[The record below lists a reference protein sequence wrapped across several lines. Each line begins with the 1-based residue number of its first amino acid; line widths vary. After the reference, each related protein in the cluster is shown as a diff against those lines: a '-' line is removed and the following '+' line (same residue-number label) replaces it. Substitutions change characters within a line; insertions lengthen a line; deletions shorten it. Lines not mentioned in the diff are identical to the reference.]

1 MNLGAESEQV
11 EFKRSTG
18 EHREAM
24 ESIASILNK
33 HGSGVLY
40 FGVRNDGEVMGQ
52 DVSDKTLRS
61 ISQEIGSKIEPRI
74 TPQIRT
80 ECEDSGKT
88 YIRIDFEGDE
98 TPYACEG
105 RYRIR
110 RADEDVLMTP
120 AQVKRMFAAAID
132 REVPWDTRL
141 SGCPVS
147 DVRAA
152 LLHAYIDAGI
162 KKNRIPTTYARSSD
176 AANVL
181 ERLGLARDGRLT
193 NAATVLFCRS
203 PSHKRLTMGVLAG
216 NDRVNILDL
225 QQEDAPVLELID
237 KAEYYVSSN
246 IRRRIVIDG
255 SPTREEI
262 PEIPREAIR
271 EAVINAFCHKE
282 HQGDSRVMIDI
293 FTDTVQITNPGL
305 FPAGTTPDD
314 YLKGVARAP
323 QNRNP
328 RIADALFR
336 GGYIEAFGSGLRRIK
351 QACDEAGVRFEYF
364 QEGNATRVAFHR
376 PGSHVELVS
385 SGNSNEADAKI
396 GRENRTRKSDAKI
409 GRENRTKATDRTK
422 RHIVQHIASA
432 AEPLGRAAIME
443 ATGLGASRTS
453 ELLGDLVSDGILAAQ
468 GSNRWRTYMI
478 ANERAA
484 RRYLE
489 EGD

>member
-147 DVRAA
+147 DVSAA

-162 KKNRIPTTYARSSD
+162 KKNRIPTTYAGSSD

-193 NAATVLFCRS
+193 NAATVLFCHS

-237 KAEYYVSSN
+237 KAEYYVNSN

-271 EAVINAFCHKE
+271 EAVINAFCHKLSAYA
-282 HQGDSRVMIDI
+282 DKRCYRKPRVMRSRQASPQ
-293 FTDTVQITNPGL
+293 V
-305 FPAGTTPDD
+305 AGFFD
-314 YLKGVARAP
+314 
-323 QNRNP
+323 
-328 RIADALFR
+328 
-336 GGYIEAFGSGLRRIK
+336 
-351 QACDEAGVRFEYF
+351 
-364 QEGNATRVAFHR
+364 
-376 PGSHVELVS
+376 
-385 SGNSNEADAKI
+385 
-396 GRENRTRKSDAKI
+396 
-409 GRENRTKATDRTK
+409 
-422 RHIVQHIASA
+422 
-432 AEPLGRAAIME
+432 
-443 ATGLGASRTS
+443 
-453 ELLGDLVSDGILAAQ
+453 
-468 GSNRWRTYMI
+468 
-478 ANERAA
+478 A
-484 RRYLE
+484 RRLRIT
-489 EGD
+489 

>member
-40 FGVRNDGEVMGQ
+40 FGVRNDGEVTGQ
-52 DVSDKTLRS
+52 D
-61 ISQEIGSKIEPRI
+61 
-74 TPQIRT
+74 
-80 ECEDSGKT
+80 
-88 YIRIDFEGDE
+88 
-98 TPYACEG
+98 
-105 RYRIR
+105 
-110 RADEDVLMTP
+110 
-120 AQVKRMFAAAID
+120 
-132 REVPWDTRL
+132 
-141 SGCPVS
+141 
-147 DVRAA
+147 
-152 LLHAYIDAGI
+152 
-162 KKNRIPTTYARSSD
+162 
-176 AANVL
+176 
-181 ERLGLARDGRLT
+181 
-193 NAATVLFCRS
+193 
-203 PSHKRLTMGVLAG
+203 
-216 NDRVNILDL
+216 
-225 QQEDAPVLELID
+225 
-237 KAEYYVSSN
+237 

-314 YLKGVARAP
+314 YLMGVARAP
-323 QNRNP
+323 QSRNP

-351 QACDEAGVRFEYF
+351 QACDEAGVSFEYF

-409 GRENRTKATDRTK
+409 GRRQPIAQSAT
-422 RHIVQHIASA
+422 
-432 AEPLGRAAIME
+432 
-443 ATGLGASRTS
+443 
-453 ELLGDLVSDGILAAQ
+453 
-468 GSNRWRTYMI
+468 
-478 ANERAA
+478 
-484 RRYLE
+484 
-489 EGD
+489 

>member
-1 MNLGAESEQV
+1 MDP
-11 EFKRSTG
+11 RS
-18 EHREAM
+18 
-24 ESIASILNK
+24 SQ
-33 HGSGVLY
+33 GSHH
-40 FGVRNDGEVMGQ
+40 
-52 DVSDKTLRS
+52 
-61 ISQEIGSKIEPRI
+61 
-74 TPQIRT
+74 T

-98 TPYACEG
+98 TPYTCEG

-147 DVRAA
+147 DVSAA

-162 KKNRIPTTYARSSD
+162 KKNRIPTTYARPSD

-193 NAATVLFCRS
+193 NAATVLFCHS

-237 KAEYYVSSN
+237 KAEYYVNSN

-271 EAVINAFCHKE
+271 EQSSMPFVTK
-282 HQGDSRVMIDI
+282 S
-293 FTDTVQITNPGL
+293 
-305 FPAGTTPDD
+305 
-314 YLKGVARAP
+314 
-323 QNRNP
+323 
-328 RIADALFR
+328 
-336 GGYIEAFGSGLRRIK
+336 IK
-351 QACDEAGVRFEYF
+351 V
-364 QEGNATRVAFHR
+364 T
-376 PGSHVELVS
+376 
-385 SGNSNEADAKI
+385 
-396 GRENRTRKSDAKI
+396 
-409 GRENRTKATDRTK
+409 
-422 RHIVQHIASA
+422 A
-432 AEPLGRAAIME
+432 A
-443 ATGLGASRTS
+443 
-453 ELLGDLVSDGILAAQ
+453 
-468 GSNRWRTYMI
+468 
-478 ANERAA
+478 
-484 RRYLE
+484 
-489 EGD
+489 